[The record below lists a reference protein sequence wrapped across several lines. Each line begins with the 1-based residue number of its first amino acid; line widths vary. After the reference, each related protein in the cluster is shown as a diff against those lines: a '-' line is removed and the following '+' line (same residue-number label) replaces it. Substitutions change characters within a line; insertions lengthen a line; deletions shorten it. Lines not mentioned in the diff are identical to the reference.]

1 MQSYSLMCNFAHI
14 IRINIST
21 TMARQFSKRY
31 LILAAVCVIALLGLT
46 YYYFFTS
53 FTGRSVTKY
62 VYVDQDDNYDS
73 LAMKLRPEA
82 KAHCFQAFSILARHS
97 NLINKVRTGRYA
109 LTPSMGA
116 FTVFRHLKNGLQDP
130 LNLVVPSVRTM
141 QDMAGALSKKLMLDS
156 LTIENALTDN
166 AECAKFGYDTTT
178 VAAMFIPNT
187 YDIYW
192 DTNVDN
198 LLKRIKK
205 ENDSFWDQEERKEKA
220 KSLNLSPVQVAT
232 LASIVDEETAND
244 KEKPMIAGMYYNRLM
259 LRDAEYP
266 QGMPLQADPTI
277 KFALKD
283 FALKR
288 IYQNMLF
295 IKSPYNTYKNPGLPP
310 GPIRVASIAGIDA
323 VLNMVHHNYL
333 YMCAKPD
340 FSGTHD
346 FAVTYAEHM
355 ANAHRYAA
363 ALNQRGI
370 K

>member
-1 MQSYSLMCNFAHI
+1 
-14 IRINIST
+14 
-21 TMARQFSKRY
+21 MARQLSKRY
-31 LILAAVCVIALLGLT
+31 LILAAVCVIALFGLT

-73 LAMKLRPEA
+73 LVMKLRPEA

-116 FTVFRHLKNGLQDP
+116 FTVFRHLKNGLQEP

-156 LTIENALTDN
+156 LTIERALTDN

-192 DTNVDN
+192 DTTVDN

-205 ENDSFWDQEERKEKA
+205 ENDNFWAQEERKDKA

-259 LRDAEYP
+259 LRDEKYP

-295 IKSPYNTYKNPGLPP
+295 INSPYNTYKNPGLPP

-346 FAVTYAEHM
+346 FAVTYTEHM
-355 ANAHRYAA
+355 ANARRYAA